1 MGPLMLAVAKQWLSS
16 GCVMKWRA
24 VIEQWGVEGTLCPGN
39 ELFIYDLGGEPSE
52 QDDFTL
58 LQVYGGLERIL
69 RIVHAK

>member
-1 MGPLMLAVAKQWLSS
+1 
-16 GCVMKWRA
+16 MKWRA

-39 ELFIYDLGGEPSE
+39 ELFIYDLGGEASE